1 MISKKD
7 IDSRFVAQIETAFKD
22 IENIKDMISTLNHND
37 SIIEKGLQESLDEL
51 ERQVNL
57 NLEKVVDS
65 LNTVIEE
72 RNEDSVALSEEL
84 RKLYAFLELKE
95 KEYELWNTKTNKKID
110 TFLEKFNKIN
120 GYFKQEGGVLKGMD
134 LPEDR
139 LFAKNFHVET
149 VTERIIEQPIIKEVE
164 KQDTPTI
171 TKSELEHF
179 YDYGT
184 KLTENVMVPK
194 HISGYDKLQ
203 VWKDPEVFYKANGK
217 NIVLFRF
224 IKTLLIIFLDDGTT
238 EITNTVKNSRVFS
251 GNIIEDIKDQ
261 LSLDISPMEITT
273 IHPSGQGLFIAT
285 KKNGVL
291 FYNIVNKTI
300 ATRME
305 DDNVIY
311 IEDRYNKF
319 LLISEHISIYNN
331 EDLRLYNS
339 SIFANRN
346 IKPIKVEKLVNGKIV
361 VLTKG
366 EQKGLDDL
374 IYLFEF
380 TNGELLQ
387 KFIYTDPFDTRET
400 YFYNIT
406 SDDKTMTV
414 IGSKDGNHVS
424 NVYDINNLDK
434 IFKTRV
440 LEKEAGLVSIEH
452 NNVSDE
458 YLLVFKDKIVLNGK
472 VVYGLDYDE
481 HRRVIFKDTYAYLI
495 YDNLVER
502 IDITVDTGNVFKF
515 KVDPAGDGSEVK
527 LIVKLNSKEMPV
539 VRVADKALK
548 TYRLLN
554 YMVITGAVPGDTV
567 EVNMNNSVI
576 EDISSYHEY
585 TLILDK

>member
-7 IDSRFVAQIETAFKD
+7 IESRFVAQIETAFKD

-37 SIIEKGLQESLDEL
+37 SIIEKGLQESLAEL
-51 ERQVNL
+51 ERQVNH
-57 NLEKVVDS
+57 NLEKVVNS
-65 LNTVIEE
+65 LNAIIEE
-72 RNEDSVALSEEL
+72 RNEDSVALSEDL

-139 LFAKNFHVET
+139 LFAKNYHVET

-311 IEDRYNKF
+311 IEDRDDK
-319 LLISEHISIYNN
+319 LLLFSEHISIYNN
-331 EDLRLYNS
+331 EDLRLYKS

-452 NNVSDE
+452 NNISDE

-554 YMVITGAVPGDTV
+554 YMVITGSVPGDTV

>member
-7 IDSRFVAQIETAFKD
+7 IESRFVAQIETAFKD
-22 IENIKDMISTLNHND
+22 IENIKDMITTLNHND
-37 SIIEKGLQESLDEL
+37 SIIEKGLQESLSEL
-51 ERQVNL
+51 EKQVNH
-57 NLEKVVDS
+57 NLEKVVAS
-65 LNTVIEE
+65 LNTIIEE
-72 RNEDSVALSEEL
+72 RNEEAVTLSEDL
-84 RKLYAFLELKE
+84 KRLYAFLELKE

-110 TFLEKFNKIN
+110 TFLDKFNKIN

-139 LFAKNFHVET
+139 LFAKNYHVET

-273 IHPSGQGLFIAT
+273 IHPSGPGLFIAT

-311 IEDRYNKF
+311 IEDRDDKF
-319 LLISEHISIYNN
+319 LLFSEHISIYNN

-339 SIFANRN
+339 NIFVNRN

-380 TNGELLQ
+380 KNGELLQ

-452 NNVSDE
+452 NNISDE
-458 YLLVFKDKIVLNGK
+458 YLLVFKDKIVLSGK

-481 HRRVIFKDTYAYLI
+481 HRRVIFKDTYAYLV

-539 VRVADKALK
+539 VRVADKSLK

-554 YMVITGAVPGDTV
+554 YMVITGSVPGDTV

>member
-1 MISKKD
+1 MIYKKD
-7 IDSRFVAQIETAFKD
+7 IESRFVAQIETAFKD
-22 IENIKDMISTLNHND
+22 IENIKDMIATLNHND
-37 SIIEKGLQESLDEL
+37 SIIEKGLQESLAEL
-51 ERQVNL
+51 EKQVNQ

-65 LNTVIEE
+65 LNAIIEE
-72 RNEDSVALSEEL
+72 RNKDSVQLSEDF
-84 RKLYAFLELKE
+84 RKLYTFLELKE

-110 TFLEKFNKIN
+110 TFLDKFNKIN

-273 IHPSGQGLFIAT
+273 IHPSGPGLFIAT
-285 KKNGVL
+285 KNNGVL
-291 FYNIVNKTI
+291 FYNIINKTI

-311 IEDRYNKF
+311 IEDRDDKF
-319 LLISEHISIYNN
+319 LLISENISIYNN

-339 SIFANRN
+339 NIFANRN

-380 TNGELLQ
+380 KNGELLQ

-434 IFKTRV
+434 IYKTRV

-495 YDNLVER
+495 YDNVVER

-548 TYRLLN
+548 TYRLLD
-554 YMVITGAVPGDTV
+554 YMVITGSVPGDTV

>member
-1 MISKKD
+1 MVSKKD

-37 SIIEKGLQESLDEL
+37 SIIEKGLQESLVEL

-57 NLEKVVDS
+57 NLEKVVAS

-273 IHPSGQGLFIAT
+273 IHPSGPGLFIAT
-285 KKNGVL
+285 KNNGVL
-291 FYNIVNKTI
+291 FYNIINKTI

-311 IEDRYNKF
+311 IEDRDDKF
-319 LLISEHISIYNN
+319 LLISENISIYNN
-331 EDLRLYNS
+331 EGLRLYNS
-339 SIFANRN
+339 NIFANRN

-380 TNGELLQ
+380 KNGELLQ

-434 IFKTRV
+434 IYKTRV

-472 VVYGLDYDE
+472 VIYGLDYDE

-495 YDNLVER
+495 YDNIVER

-554 YMVITGAVPGDTV
+554 YMVITGSVPGDTV

>member
-7 IDSRFVAQIETAFKD
+7 IDSRFVAQIEIAFKD
-22 IENIKDMISTLNHND
+22 IENIKDMITTLNHND
-37 SIIEKGLQESLDEL
+37 SIIEKGLQESLAEL

-57 NLEKVVDS
+57 NLEKVVAS

-110 TFLEKFNKIN
+110 TFLDKFNKID

-300 ATRME
+300 STRME

-311 IEDRYNKF
+311 IEDRDDKF
-319 LLISEHISIYNN
+319 LLVSEHISIYNS

-339 SIFANRN
+339 NIFANRN

-380 TNGELLQ
+380 KNGELLQ

-434 IFKTRV
+434 MFKTRV
-440 LEKEAGLVSIEH
+440 LEKEVGLVSIEH
-452 NNVSDE
+452 NNISDE

-554 YMVITGAVPGDTV
+554 YMVITGSVPGDTV

>member
-22 IENIKDMISTLNHND
+22 IENIKDMITTLNHND
-37 SIIEKGLQESLDEL
+37 SIIEKGLQESLAEL
-51 ERQVNL
+51 EKQVNH

-65 LNTVIEE
+65 LNTIIEE
-72 RNEDSVALSEEL
+72 RNEDSVTLSEDL
-84 RKLYAFLELKE
+84 KKLYAFLELKE

-300 ATRME
+300 STRME

-311 IEDRYNKF
+311 IEDRDDKF
-319 LLISEHISIYNN
+319 LLVSEYISIYNS

-339 SIFANRN
+339 NIFANRN

-380 TNGELLQ
+380 KNGELLQ

-434 IFKTRV
+434 MFKTRV

-452 NNVSDE
+452 NNISDE

-554 YMVITGAVPGDTV
+554 YMVITGSVPGDTV

>member
-22 IENIKDMISTLNHND
+22 IENIKDMITTLNHND
-37 SIIEKGLQESLDEL
+37 SIIEKGLQESLVEL
-51 ERQVNL
+51 EKQVNY

-65 LNTVIEE
+65 LNTVIED
-72 RNEDSVALSEEL
+72 RNEDSITLAEDL

-139 LFAKNFHVET
+139 LFAKNYHVET

-285 KKNGVL
+285 KNNGVL
-291 FYNIVNKTI
+291 FYNIINKTI

-311 IEDRYNKF
+311 IEDRDDKF
-319 LLISEHISIYNN
+319 LLFSENISIYNN

-339 SIFANRN
+339 NIFANRN

-380 TNGELLQ
+380 KNGELLQ

-554 YMVITGAVPGDTV
+554 YMVITGSVPGDTV

>member
-22 IENIKDMISTLNHND
+22 IENIKDMITTLNHND
-37 SIIEKGLQESLDEL
+37 SIIEKGLQESLVEL
-51 ERQVNL
+51 EKQVNY

-72 RNEDSVALSEEL
+72 RNEDSVALSEDL

-139 LFAKNFHVET
+139 LFAKNYHVET

-311 IEDRYNKF
+311 IEDRDDKF
-319 LLISEHISIYNN
+319 LLFSEHISIYNN

-380 TNGELLQ
+380 KNGELLQ

-452 NNVSDE
+452 NNISDE

-539 VRVADKALK
+539 VRVADKSLK

-554 YMVITGAVPGDTV
+554 YMVITGSVPGDTV

>member
-7 IDSRFVAQIETAFKD
+7 IESRFVAQIETAFKD
-22 IENIKDMISTLNHND
+22 IENIKDMITTLNHND
-37 SIIEKGLQESLDEL
+37 SIIEKGLQESLAEL
-51 ERQVNL
+51 EKQVNH
-57 NLEKVVDS
+57 NLEKVVAS

-72 RNEDSVALSEEL
+72 RNEDSVQLSEDL

-95 KEYELWNTKTNKKID
+95 KEYELWNNKTNKKID
-110 TFLEKFNKIN
+110 TFLDKFNKIN

-139 LFAKNFHVET
+139 LFAKNYHVET

-273 IHPSGQGLFIAT
+273 IHPSGPGLFIAT

-311 IEDRYNKF
+311 IEDRDDKF
-319 LLISEHISIYNN
+319 LLFSEHISIYNN
-331 EDLRLYNS
+331 EDLRLYKS

-380 TNGELLQ
+380 KNGELLQ

-452 NNVSDE
+452 NNISDE
-458 YLLVFKDKIVLNGK
+458 YLLVFKDKIVLSGK
-472 VVYGLDYDE
+472 VVYGLDYVE

-554 YMVITGAVPGDTV
+554 YMVITGSVPGDTV

>member
-22 IENIKDMISTLNHND
+22 IENIKDMITTLNHND
-37 SIIEKGLQESLDEL
+37 SIIEKGLQESLVEL
-51 ERQVNL
+51 EKQVNY

-139 LFAKNFHVET
+139 LFAKNYHVET

-311 IEDRYNKF
+311 IEDRDDKF
-319 LLISEHISIYNN
+319 LLFSENISIYNN

-380 TNGELLQ
+380 KNGELLQ

-452 NNVSDE
+452 NNISDE

-539 VRVADKALK
+539 VRVADKSLK

-554 YMVITGAVPGDTV
+554 YMVITGSVPGDTV

>member
-1 MISKKD
+1 MIYKKD
-7 IDSRFVAQIETAFKD
+7 IESRFVAQIETAFKD

-37 SIIEKGLQESLDEL
+37 SIIEKGLQESLAEL
-51 ERQVNL
+51 ERQVNI
-57 NLEKVVDS
+57 NLEKVVAS

-95 KEYELWNTKTNKKID
+95 KEYALWNTKTNKKID

-285 KKNGVL
+285 KNNGVL

-305 DDNVIY
+305 EDNVIY
-311 IEDRYNKF
+311 IEDRDNKF

-434 IFKTRV
+434 IYKTRV

-495 YDNLVER
+495 YDNIVER

-554 YMVITGAVPGDTV
+554 YMVITGSVPGDTV

>member
-1 MISKKD
+1 MIYKKD
-7 IDSRFVAQIETAFKD
+7 IESRFVAQIETAFKD

-37 SIIEKGLQESLDEL
+37 SIIEKGLQESLAEL
-51 ERQVNL
+51 ERQVNI
-57 NLEKVVDS
+57 NLEKVVAS

-95 KEYELWNTKTNKKID
+95 KEYALWNTKTNKKID

-285 KKNGVL
+285 KNNGVL

-305 DDNVIY
+305 EDNVIY
-311 IEDRYNKF
+311 IEDRDNKF

-434 IFKTRV
+434 IYKTRV

-495 YDNLVER
+495 YDNIVER

-539 VRVADKALK
+539 VRVANKALK

-554 YMVITGAVPGDTV
+554 YMVITGSVPGDTV

>member
-37 SIIEKGLQESLDEL
+37 SIIEKGLQESLAEL

-57 NLEKVVDS
+57 NLEKVVAS

-72 RNEDSVALSEEL
+72 RNEDSVALSEDL

-203 VWKDPEVFYKANGK
+203 VWRDPEVFYKANGK

-311 IEDRYNKF
+311 IEDRDDKF

-414 IGSKDGNHVS
+414 IGSRDGNHVS

-452 NNVSDE
+452 NNISDE

-502 IDITVDTGNVFKF
+502 VDITVDTGNVFKF

-554 YMVITGAVPGDTV
+554 YMIITGSVPGDTV